1 MQRGFRLMKRTPSRL
16 KIGSSTNRKSHIAK
30 TATSK
35 DGAKLGCSIC
45 GEGYESDDDDI
56 HSSDVAPSSRP
67 ATRTSSA
74 ATLHLTYRL
83 VICPK
88 TQHISNSFVNFA
100 KSSEYGRV
108 GQIRARYINLPL
120 IKASLSK
127 SKVTLHSNLYSRVQ
141 DLNDGSSD
149 GLAFAKAMFCSK
161 GKLKKELIS
170 NGEYSLGPWGTELEN
185 GAVLI
190 LQLVFIEREFRQQG
204 VGRLLLQSLISR
216 CKETTGR
223 TEKGQ
228 IKFVIVYPAVV
239 KEDFE
244 KELEGKTQA
253 EKKEIEKAHYKIA
266 VKFYRANG
274 FRRIGLSKW
283 FGFAVGAEHKSREVA
298 LENDLDPAEDDV
310 A

>member
-1 MQRGFRLMKRTPSRL
+1 MGRFDILT
-16 KIGSSTNRKSHIAK
+16 I
-30 TATSK
+30 
-35 DGAKLGCSIC
+35 GCSF
-45 GEGYESDDDDI
+45 SLLL
-56 HSSDVAPSSRP
+56 SP
-67 ATRTSSA
+67 
-74 ATLHLTYRL
+74 TLQSQKAIAGQMRDQTDE
-83 VICPK
+83 
-88 TQHISNSFVNFA
+88 SFVLLINLYVANLKWESFVDFA
-100 KSSEYGRV
+100 NTSEYGRV
-108 GQIRARYINLPL
+108 GQIKARYIKLPL
-120 IKASLSK
+120 IKASMSK

-149 GLAFAKAMFCSK
+149 GLACAKAMFCSK

-190 LQLVFIEREFRQQG
+190 LQLVFIEREFGQKG
-204 VGRLLLQSLISR
+204 VGKLLLQSLISR

-253 EKKEIEKAHYKIA
+253 EKKL
-266 VKFYRANG
+266 R
-274 FRRIGLSKW
+274 
-283 FGFAVGAEHKSREVA
+283 KSIIK
-298 LENDLDPAEDDV
+298 
-310 A
+310 

>member
-1 MQRGFRLMKRTPSRL
+1 MKRTPSRL
-16 KIGSSTNRKSHIAK
+16 KIGSSTKEERHIAK

-56 HSSDVAPSSRP
+56 PSSAVVPSSRS
-67 ATRTSSA
+67 ATRTSPA

-83 VICPK
+83 VNYPK
-88 TQHISNSFVNFA
+88 IQHISKSFVNYA
-100 KSSEYGRV
+100 NTSEYGRV
-108 GQIRARYINLPL
+108 GQIKARYINFPL
-120 IKASLSK
+120 IKASMSK

-149 GLAFAKAMFCSK
+149 GLAFAKAIFCSK

-170 NGEYSLGPWGTELEN
+170 NGKNSLGPWGTELEN

-204 VGRLLLQSLISR
+204 GGRLLLQSLISR

-223 TEKGQ
+223 TEKGK
-228 IKFVIVYPAVV
+228 IKFVTVYPAVV

-244 KELEGKTQA
+244 RELEGKTEA
-253 EKKEIEKAHYKIA
+253 EKKEIEKEHYEIA
-266 VKFYRANG
+266 LKFYRANC

-283 FGFAVGAEHKSREVA
+283 FSLALCSEHKSRRVA
-298 LENDLDPAEDDV
+298 IENDLDPAEDDV